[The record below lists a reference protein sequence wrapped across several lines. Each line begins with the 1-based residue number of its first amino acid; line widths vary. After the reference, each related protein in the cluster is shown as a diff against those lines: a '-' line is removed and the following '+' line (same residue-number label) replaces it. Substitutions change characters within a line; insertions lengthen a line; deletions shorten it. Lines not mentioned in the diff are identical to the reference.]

1 MAPSPRREKSAGP
14 PEAAM
19 LVALRAEHRHI
30 AAVMALL
37 SQQLNAIE
45 RGDLVDTH
53 VLYEIMD
60 YMVTWP
66 DRFHHPREDLIYDH
80 VAEVDQGMAG
90 EVRELERDHDHMA
103 REGREVLYVIERWR
117 AGELSGRE
125 VVDKGRGYVRRAHEH
140 MNLEEDE
147 VFPLIDA
154 VLTRSD
160 WRDLEAED
168 SLNPAADPVFG
179 RRVQREFRH
188 LARKVRRSLRHG
200 VEQGAVIEWVGIE
213 ALLESWEVMTM
224 AWQGGA
230 TITGDHLRSSLR
242 EATYI
247 VLDRPLQAPL
257 LCAANNA
264 RLTLS
269 WLEELSQLSRDT
281 VADLTRVNRERKD
294 RLRLLRRAGAP
305 R

>member
-1 MAPSPRREKSAGP
+1 MAATARSAGAAP
-14 PEAAM
+14 PSEAAM

-37 SQQLNAIE
+37 AQQLNAIE

-66 DRFHHPREDLIYDH
+66 DRFHHPREDLIYDYL
-80 VAEVDQGMAG
+80 AEVDHGMAG
-90 EVRELERDHDHMA
+90 EVSDLEHEHDRMA
-103 REGREVLYVIERWR
+103 REGREMLYFIERWR
-117 AGELSGRE
+117 AGEVSGRE
-125 VVDKGRGYVRRAHEH
+125 VVDRGRAYIKGSHDH
-140 MNLEEDE
+140 MNLEEE
-147 VFPLIDA
+147 EIFPLIDA

-168 SLNPAADPVFG
+168 ELQPAADPVFG

-200 VEQGAVIEWVGIE
+200 VEQSAVIEWVGIE
-213 ALLESWEVMTM
+213 ALVESWDVMAM
-224 AWQGGA
+224 ALQSGRV
-230 TITGDHLRSSLR
+230 TTSDHLRSSLR
-242 EATYI
+242 ESLYI
-247 VLDRPLQAPL
+247 ALDRPLQAPL

-269 WLEELSQLSRDT
+269 WLEDMAALSGDLLADLSRVDR
-281 VADLTRVNRERKD
+281 DRRD